1 MISKAIKK
9 DLATSNGMPVGVQV
23 AARKWED
30 EVCLGVMMA
39 ISERHNI

>member
-9 DLATSNGMPVGVQV
+9 DLATSHGMPVGVQV